1 MNLQNMREC
10 DNSKIHISNNSL
22 FSICLFIMLDTLL
35 LGLVLVVL
43 IDKAEGQKQIEI
55 PRHKWKEIIKINL
68 KR

>member
-1 MNLQNMREC
+1 
-10 DNSKIHISNNSL
+10 
-22 FSICLFIMLDTLL
+22 MLDTLL